1 MTRADLHNELSQV
14 LYIEDYSLVDVLIA
28 SALANAKGIG
38 DPVWLTLIGP
48 SSGGKSQY
56 IRPLAKANPALFL
69 QIDDLTSNTLI
80 SGNGAAQSLIFRIKE
95 RGIITMDD
103 LTVLA
108 SKNSEDRNAILAQF
122 RMIYDGRMTK
132 ASGSSKGEGI
142 TWTGHAGMIA
152 GSTPSIYRF
161 FAEVADMGERFIY
174 YRMKPINE
182 NKAVDFV
189 MSNGLSAKQIDER
202 MKDIY
207 GRYFGSL
214 MSKVEENQDIE
225 LDAETQK
232 VIVNIAKAGTRL
244 RTPVM
249 VDDREHFVSE
259 FPIAEMPFRVMKQ
272 LNNLAKALTVMHFAE
287 TGEKKLPPDLLRAI
301 EWIGYSLADDKRRAY
316 FNAILGLHAKG
327 VKATARNISAYTGLH
342 HTAVERGMSILSA
355 IGVVRLNE
363 VKDGEKKERTWSVA
377 DSNLEQI
384 VWRIDKPKTVD
395 ASDYDNDSL
404 IESPMSEEEESLLKS
419 IS

>member
-1 MTRADLHNELSQV
+1 MTRAELHNELSQV
-14 LYIEDYSLVDVLIA
+14 LYIEDFCLVDVLIA
-28 SALANAKGIG
+28 ASLANAKGIG
-38 DPVWLTLIGP
+38 DPVWLTIIGP

-80 SGNGAAQSLIFRIKE
+80 SGNGVGQSLIFKIKE

-108 SKNSEDRNAILAQF
+108 SKNSEDRNAILSQF

-132 ASGSSKGEGI
+132 ATGKSNGEGI

-174 YRMKPINE
+174 YRMKTINE

-189 MSNGLSAKQIDER
+189 MKNGLSAKQIDEK

-207 GRYFGSL
+207 GRYFNSL
-214 MSKVEENQDIE
+214 MNKVEENQFLP
-225 LDAETQK
+225 LDEETQR
-232 VIVNIAKAGTRL
+232 VIVNVAKAGTRL
-244 RTPVM
+244 RTPV
-249 VDDREHFVSE
+249 VIDEREHFVSE

-272 LNNLAKALTVMHFAE
+272 LNNVAQALTVMHYAE
-287 TGEKKLPPDLLRAI
+287 TGETKLPDDLLKAV

-316 FNAILGLHAKG
+316 FNAVLALEFKGLK
-327 VKATARNISAYTGLH
+327 VTARNISAYTGLH
-342 HTAVERGMSILSA
+342 HTAVERGMSVLSA
-355 IGVVRLNE
+355 IGVVKLNE
-363 VKDGEKKERTWSVA
+363 VKEGDKKDRTWSVA
-377 DSNLEQI
+377 DHNLEQI
-384 VWRIDKPKTVD
+384 VWRIDPPHEID
-395 ASDYDNDSL
+395 AEDYQEELEDN
-404 IESPMSEEEESLLKS
+404 
-419 IS
+419 